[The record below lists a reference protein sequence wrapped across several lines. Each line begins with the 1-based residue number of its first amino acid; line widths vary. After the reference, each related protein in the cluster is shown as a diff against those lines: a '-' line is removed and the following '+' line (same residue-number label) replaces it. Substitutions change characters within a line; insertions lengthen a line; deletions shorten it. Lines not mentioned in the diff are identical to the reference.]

1 MDLWFVDFMQG
12 EGTKEL
18 PKMLLLFLSELF
30 EISGC
35 AFMLTFGVALLEEL
49 RDNNAWVIS
58 FLTFSEVNN
67 FTCFIN

>member
-1 MDLWFVDFMQG
+1 MQG

-49 RDNNAWVIS
+49 RDNNA
-58 FLTFSEVNN
+58 
-67 FTCFIN
+67 